1 MWCGW
6 DMQGEAMQGFQ
17 VVARSLSRWDPNTGE
32 SARMIELESDSNHIE
47 LETNKTRT
55 GVLNRLRYIL
65 DFRDKNL

>member
-1 MWCGW
+1 
-6 DMQGEAMQGFQ
+6 MQGFQ
-17 VVARSLSRWDPNTGE
+17 VVARSLSRWDPNTGK